1 MTKRQLENACTQM
14 DDRGQDGCYE
24 QWRGVNLTIKA
35 TCVWFSNTSAKH
47 NLFDSGF
54 MCPCVRASVRLCA
67 LVKLSLFAHA
77 PKITMVNSVIETELW
92 RLRRNTIFVFII
104 LTTKGIGSF

>member
-1 MTKRQLENACTQM
+1 M

-35 TCVWFSNTSAKH
+35 ICVWFSDTSAKH

-67 LVKLSLFAHA
+67 LVKLCILAQA
-77 PKITMVNSVIETELW
+77 PKITMANSVIETELW
-92 RLRRNTIFVFII
+92 LLRRNAIFVFII
-104 LTTKGIGSF
+104 LTTKVRGSF